1 MKIKQYFTQSVS
13 EARLASYQTPKM
25 DFLALKAEF
34 IISSTFFSQKNFIK
48 DTWEGSQ
55 YAAGYD
61 DEEGLPERQSRLC
74 YQVMY

>member
-48 DTWEGSQ
+48 DT
-55 YAAGYD
+55 
-61 DEEGLPERQSRLC
+61 
-74 YQVMY
+74 